1 MMGCIVCRRELYGY
15 SIPEIHHLRNGAG
28 MGQKSHW
35 SRAIPLCHAH
45 HRTGGHG
52 VAFHAG
58 AVAFAANYGS
68 ELELLEATT
77 EAMK

>member
-1 MMGCIVCRRELYGY
+1 
-15 SIPEIHHLRNGAG
+15 
-28 MGQKSHW
+28 
-35 SRAIPLCHAH
+35 
-45 HRTGGHG
+45 